1 MLKRSKLL
9 AEIDDKNNSRN
20 SEKKIDLDSIME
32 LLKKETQIP
41 KIQAISPDIYKKIA
55 QLIKELS
62 TQKYE
67 DLELDVHHGLIRL
80 IILSTKSLME
90 LRTRKLLENS
100 NANLAYPSLSSDDYS
115 KLTDEEK
122 YIFEEERKVSQ
133 RKDLIIQSLTNGNVN
148 NLDSISRII
157 RSKMIIIRFL
167 EATDQFMGVD
177 MARYGPFIKEDV
189 AILPFENAR
198 SLIERKAA
206 VEINDLRFHIKQ
218 T

>member
-1 MLKRSKLL
+1 MAK
-9 AEIDDKNNSRN
+9 IDDNSSGKN
-20 SEKKIDLDSIME
+20 SERKIDLDFIME

-41 KIQAISPDIYKKIA
+41 KIQGISPDIYKKIA

-62 TQKYE
+62 IQKYE
-67 DLELDVHHGLIRL
+67 DLELDVHHELIRL
-80 IILSTKSLME
+80 LVQSTKSLIE

-100 NANLAYPSLSSDDYS
+100 NGNLSTLSLSTDDYS

-133 RKDLIIQSLTNGNVN
+133 RKDLIKQSLIDGNVN

-167 EATDQFMGVD
+167 ESTDQFMGVD
-177 MARYGPFIKEDV
+177 MAKYGPFIKEDV

-198 SLIERKAA
+198 SLIERKVA
-206 VEINDLRFHIKQ
+206 VEINDLRFHIKE

>member
-1 MLKRSKLL
+1 M
-9 AEIDDKNNSRN
+9 AEIDDNNNSGN
-20 SEKKIDLDSIME
+20 SEKKIDLDFIME

-41 KIQAISPDIYKKIA
+41 KIQGMSPDIYKKIA

-62 TQKYE
+62 IQKYE
-67 DLELDVHHGLIRL
+67 NLELDVHHELIRL
-80 IILSTKSLME
+80 LVLSTKSLIE

-100 NANLAYPSLSSDDYS
+100 NANLPYPSLSTDDYS

-133 RKDLIIQSLTNGNVN
+133 RKDLIIQSLINGNVN

-167 EATDQFMGVD
+167 ESTDQFMGVD
-177 MARYGPFIKEDV
+177 MAKYGPFIKEDV

-198 SLIERKAA
+198 SLIERKVA
-206 VEINDLRFHIKQ
+206 VEINDLRFHVKE

>member
-1 MLKRSKLL
+1 M

-20 SEKKIDLDSIME
+20 SEKKIDLDFIME

-41 KIQAISPDIYKKIA
+41 KIQAISPDVYKKIA

-67 DLELDVHHGLIRL
+67 NLELDVHQELIKL
-80 IILSTKSLME
+80 IVLSTKSLIE
-90 LRTRKLLENS
+90 LRIKKLLENS
-100 NANLAYPSLSSDDYS
+100 NSNLTYPSLSTDDYS

-133 RKDLIIQSLTNGNVN
+133 RKDLITQSLTDGNVN

-198 SLIERKAA
+198 SLIERKVAI
-206 VEINDLRFHIKQ
+206 EINDLQFHSKE

>member
-1 MLKRSKLL
+1 M
-9 AEIDDKNNSRN
+9 AETDDNSN
-20 SEKKIDLDSIME
+20 GKYSERKIDLDFIME

-41 KIQAISPDIYKKIA
+41 KIQGVSPDIYKKIA

-62 TQKYE
+62 IQKYE
-67 DLELDVHHGLIRL
+67 DLELDVHHELIRL
-80 IILSTKSLME
+80 LVLSTKSLIE

-100 NANLAYPSLSSDDYS
+100 NGNLSSLSLSSDDYS

-133 RKDLIIQSLTNGNVN
+133 RKDLIKQSLIDGNVN

-167 EATDQFMGVD
+167 ESTDQFMGVD
-177 MARYGPFIKEDV
+177 MAKYGPFIKEDV

-198 SLIERKAA
+198 SLIERKVA
-206 VEINDLRFHIKQ
+206 VEINDLRFHIKE

>member
-1 MLKRSKLL
+1 M
-9 AEIDDKNNSRN
+9 AEIDDNSSSKN
-20 SEKKIDLDSIME
+20 SERKIDLDFIME

-41 KIQAISPDIYKKIA
+41 KIQGISPDIYKKIA

-62 TQKYE
+62 IQKYE
-67 DLELDVHHGLIRL
+67 DLELDVHHELIRL
-80 IILSTKSLME
+80 LVLSTKSLIE

-100 NANLAYPSLSSDDYS
+100 NGNLSSTSLSTDDYS

-133 RKDLIIQSLTNGNVN
+133 RKDLIKQSLIDGNVN

-157 RSKMIIIRFL
+157 RTKMIIIRFM
-167 EATDQFMGVD
+167 ESTDRFMGVD
-177 MARYGPFIKEDV
+177 MAKYGPFIKEDV

-198 SLIERKAA
+198 SLIERKVA
-206 VEINDLRFHIKQ
+206 VEINDLRFHIKE

>member
-1 MLKRSKLL
+1 M
-9 AEIDDKNNSRN
+9 AEIDDNNNSRN
-20 SEKKIDLDSIME
+20 SEKKIDLDFIME
-32 LLKKETQIP
+32 LLKKETQIA

-55 QLIKELS
+55 RLIKELS
-62 TQKYE
+62 AQKYE
-67 DLELDVHHGLIRL
+67 DLELDVHHELIRL
-80 IILSTKSLME
+80 IILSTKSLIE
-90 LRTRKLLENS
+90 FRTRKLLENS
-100 NANLAYPSLSSDDYS
+100 NANLAYPPLSSDDYS

-206 VEINDLRFHIKQ
+206 IEINDLRFHIKE

>member
-1 MLKRSKLL
+1 M
-9 AEIDDKNNSRN
+9 AEKDDKSNGKN
-20 SEKKIDLDSIME
+20 SERKIDLDFIME
-32 LLKKETQIP
+32 LIKKETQIP
-41 KIQAISPDIYKKIA
+41 KIQSISPDIYKKIA

-62 TQKYE
+62 IQKYE
-67 DLELDVHHGLIRL
+67 DLELDVHHELIRL
-80 IILSTKSLME
+80 LVLSAKSLIE

-100 NANLAYPSLSSDDYS
+100 NGNLSSTSLSTDDYS

-133 RKDLIIQSLTNGNVN
+133 RMDLIKGSLIDGNLN

-157 RSKMIIIRFL
+157 RSKMIIIRFM
-167 EATDQFMGVD
+167 ESTDQFMGVD
-177 MARYGPFIKEDV
+177 MAKYGPFIKEDV

-198 SLIERKAA
+198 SLIERKVA
-206 VEINDLRFHIKQ
+206 VEINDLRFHIKE

>member
-1 MLKRSKLL
+1 L
-9 AEIDDKNNSRN
+9 AEIDDNNNSGY
-20 SEKKIDLDSIME
+20 SEKKIDLDFIME

-41 KIQAISPDIYKKIA
+41 KIQGMSPDIYKKIA

-62 TQKYE
+62 IQKYE
-67 DLELDVHHGLIRL
+67 NLELDVHHELIRL
-80 IILSTKSLME
+80 LVLSTKSLIE

-100 NANLAYPSLSSDDYS
+100 NANLPYPSLSTDDYS

-133 RKDLIIQSLTNGNVN
+133 RKDLIVQSLIDGNVN

-167 EATDQFMGVD
+167 ESTDQFMGVD
-177 MARYGPFIKEDV
+177 MAKYGPFIKEDV

-198 SLIERKAA
+198 SLIDRKVA
-206 VEINDLRFHIKQ
+206 VEINDLRFHVKE

>member
-1 MLKRSKLL
+1 
-9 AEIDDKNNSRN
+9 
-20 SEKKIDLDSIME
+20 ME

-41 KIQAISPDIYKKIA
+41 KIQAMSPDIYKKIA

-62 TQKYE
+62 IQKYE
-67 DLELDVHHGLIRL
+67 NLDLDVHHELIRL
-80 IILSTKSLME
+80 LVLSTKSLIE

-100 NANLAYPSLSSDDYS
+100 SANLSYPSLSTDDYS

-122 YIFEEERKVSQ
+122 YIFEEQRKVSQ
-133 RKDLIIQSLTNGNVN
+133 RKDLIIQSLIDGNVN

-177 MARYGPFIKEDV
+177 MAKYGPFIREDV

-198 SLIERKAA
+198 SLIERKVG
-206 VEINDLRFHIKQ
+206 VEINDLRFHVKE

>member
-1 MLKRSKLL
+1 M
-9 AEIDDKNNSRN
+9 AEIDDNSSGKN
-20 SEKKIDLDSIME
+20 SERKIDLDFIME

-41 KIQAISPDIYKKIA
+41 KIQGISPDIYKKIA

-62 TQKYE
+62 IQKYE
-67 DLELDVHHGLIRL
+67 DLELDVHHELIRL
-80 IILSTKSLME
+80 LVQSTKSLIE

-100 NANLAYPSLSSDDYS
+100 NGNLSSTSLSTDDYS

-133 RKDLIIQSLTNGNVN
+133 RKNLIKQSLIDGNVN

-167 EATDQFMGVD
+167 ESTDQFMGVD
-177 MARYGPFIKEDV
+177 MAKYGPFIKEDV

-198 SLIERKAA
+198 SLIERKVA
-206 VEINDLRFHIKQ
+206 VEINDLRFHIKE

>member
-1 MLKRSKLL
+1 M
-9 AEIDDKNNSRN
+9 AEIDDNSSSKN
-20 SEKKIDLDSIME
+20 SERKIDLDFIME

-41 KIQAISPDIYKKIA
+41 KIQGISPDIYKKIA

-62 TQKYE
+62 IQKYE
-67 DLELDVHHGLIRL
+67 DLELDVHHELIRL
-80 IILSTKSLME
+80 LVLSTKSLIE
-90 LRTRKLLENS
+90 LRTRKLLESS
-100 NANLAYPSLSSDDYS
+100 NGNLSSTSLSTDDYS

-133 RKDLIIQSLTNGNVN
+133 RKDLIKQSLIDGNVN

-157 RSKMIIIRFL
+157 RTKMIIIRFM
-167 EATDQFMGVD
+167 ESTDRFMGVD
-177 MARYGPFIKEDV
+177 MAKYGPFIKEDV

-198 SLIERKAA
+198 SLIERKVA
-206 VEINDLRFHIKQ
+206 VEINDLRFHIKE

>member
-1 MLKRSKLL
+1 M
-9 AEIDDKNNSRN
+9 AEIDDNNNSRN
-20 SEKKIDLDSIME
+20 SEKKIDLDFIME

-41 KIQAISPDIYKKIA
+41 KIQGMSPDIYKKIA
-55 QLIKELS
+55 QLIKVLS
-62 TQKYE
+62 IQKYE
-67 DLELDVHHGLIRL
+67 NIELDVHHELIRL
-80 IILSTKSLME
+80 LVLSTKSLIE

-100 NANLAYPSLSSDDYS
+100 NANLPYPSLSTDDYS

-133 RKDLIIQSLTNGNVN
+133 RKDLIIQSLIDGNVN

-157 RSKMIIIRFL
+157 RSKMTIIRFL
-167 EATDQFMGVD
+167 ESTDQFMGVD
-177 MARYGPFIKEDV
+177 MAKYGPFIKEDV

-198 SLIERKAA
+198 SLIERKVA
-206 VEINDLRFHIKQ
+206 VEINDLRFHVKE

>member
-1 MLKRSKLL
+1 M
-9 AEIDDKNNSRN
+9 AEIDDNSSGKN
-20 SEKKIDLDSIME
+20 SERKIDLDFIME

-41 KIQAISPDIYKKIA
+41 KIQGISPDIYKKIA

-62 TQKYE
+62 IQKYE
-67 DLELDVHHGLIRL
+67 DLELDVHHELIRL
-80 IILSTKSLME
+80 LVQSTKSLIE
-90 LRTRKLLENS
+90 LRIRKLSENS
-100 NANLAYPSLSSDDYS
+100 NGNLSSTSLSTDDYS

-133 RKDLIIQSLTNGNVN
+133 RKDLIVQSLINGNVN
-148 NLDSISRII
+148 NLESISRII

-167 EATDQFMGVD
+167 ESTDQFMGVD
-177 MARYGPFIKEDV
+177 MAKYGPFIKEDV

-198 SLIERKAA
+198 SLIERKVA
-206 VEINDLRFHIKQ
+206 VEINDLRFHVKE

>member
-1 MLKRSKLL
+1 M
-9 AEIDDKNNSRN
+9 E
-20 SEKKIDLDSIME
+20 LDFIME

-62 TQKYE
+62 IQKYE
-67 DLELDVHHGLIRL
+67 GLELDVHHELIKL
-80 IILSTKSLME
+80 LVLSTKSLIE

-100 NANLAYPSLSSDDYS
+100 NANANLSYPSLSTDDYS

-133 RKDLIIQSLTNGNVN
+133 RKDLIIQSLIDGNVN
-148 NLDSISRII
+148 NLDSLSRII

-167 EATDQFMGVD
+167 EPTDQFMGVD
-177 MARYGPFIKEDV
+177 MEKYGPFIKEDV

-198 SLIERKAA
+198 SLIERKVAI
-206 VEINDLRFHIKQ
+206 EINDLRFHIKE

>member
-1 MLKRSKLL
+1 M
-9 AEIDDKNNSRN
+9 AEIDDNSSGKNTER
-20 SEKKIDLDSIME
+20 KIDLDFIME

-41 KIQAISPDIYKKIA
+41 KIQGISPDIYKKIA

-62 TQKYE
+62 IQKYE
-67 DLELDVHHGLIRL
+67 DLELDVHHELIRL
-80 IILSTKSLME
+80 LVLSTKSLIE

-100 NANLAYPSLSSDDYS
+100 NGNLSSTPLSTDDYS

-133 RKDLIIQSLTNGNVN
+133 RKDLIKQSLIDGNVN

-157 RSKMIIIRFL
+157 RTKMIIIRFM
-167 EATDQFMGVD
+167 ESTDRFMGVD
-177 MARYGPFIKEDV
+177 MAKYGPFIKEDV

-198 SLIERKAA
+198 SLIERKVA
-206 VEINDLRFHIKQ
+206 VEINDLRFHIKE

>member
-1 MLKRSKLL
+1 M
-9 AEIDDKNNSRN
+9 AEIDDNSSGKN
-20 SEKKIDLDSIME
+20 SERKIDLDFIME
-32 LLKKETQIP
+32 LLKKETQIA
-41 KIQAISPDIYKKIA
+41 KIQGISPDIYKKIA

-62 TQKYE
+62 IQKYE
-67 DLELDVHHGLIRL
+67 DLELDVHHELIRL
-80 IILSTKSLME
+80 LVLSTKSLIE

-100 NANLAYPSLSSDDYS
+100 NGNLSSLSLSTDDYS

-133 RKDLIIQSLTNGNVN
+133 RKDLIKQSLIDGNVN

-157 RSKMIIIRFL
+157 RSKMIIIRFM
-167 EATDQFMGVD
+167 ESTDQFMGVD
-177 MARYGPFIKEDV
+177 MAKYGPFIKEDV

-198 SLIERKAA
+198 SLIERKVA
-206 VEINDLRFHIKQ
+206 VEINDFQFHIKE

>member
-1 MLKRSKLL
+1 M
-9 AEIDDKNNSRN
+9 AEKDDNNNSRN
-20 SEKKIDLDSIME
+20 SEKKIDLDFIME

-41 KIQAISPDIYKKIA
+41 KIQGMSPDIYKKIA

-62 TQKYE
+62 IQKYE
-67 DLELDVHHGLIRL
+67 NLELDVHHELIRL
-80 IILSTKSLME
+80 LVLSTKSLIE

-100 NANLAYPSLSSDDYS
+100 NANLPYPSLSTDDYS

-133 RKDLIIQSLTNGNVN
+133 RKDLIIQSLIDGNVN

-167 EATDQFMGVD
+167 ESTDQFMGVD
-177 MARYGPFIKEDV
+177 MAKYGPFIKEDV

-198 SLIERKAA
+198 SLIERKVA
-206 VEINDLRFHIKQ
+206 VEINDLRFHVKE

>member
-1 MLKRSKLL
+1 M
-9 AEIDDKNNSRN
+9 AEIDDNSSGKN
-20 SEKKIDLDSIME
+20 SERKIDLDFIME

-41 KIQAISPDIYKKIA
+41 KIQGISPDIYKKIA

-62 TQKYE
+62 IQKYE
-67 DLELDVHHGLIRL
+67 DLELDVHHELIRL
-80 IILSTKSLME
+80 LVLSTKSLIE
-90 LRTRKLLENS
+90 LRTLKLLENS
-100 NANLAYPSLSSDDYS
+100 NGNLSSTSLSTDDYS

-133 RKDLIIQSLTNGNVN
+133 RKDLIIKSLIDGNVN

-157 RSKMIIIRFL
+157 RSKMIIIRFM
-167 EATDQFMGVD
+167 ESTDRFMGVD
-177 MARYGPFIKEDV
+177 MAKYGPFIKEDV

-198 SLIERKAA
+198 SLIERKVA
-206 VEINDLRFHIKQ
+206 VEINDLRFHVKE

>member
-1 MLKRSKLL
+1 L
-9 AEIDDKNNSRN
+9 AEIDDNNNSRY
-20 SEKKIDLDSIME
+20 SEKTIGLDYIME

-62 TQKYE
+62 TQKFE
-67 DLELDVHHGLIRL
+67 DLESDVHHELTKLIV
-80 IILSTKSLME
+80 LSTKSLIE

-100 NANLAYPSLSSDDYS
+100 NANLTYPNLSTDDYS

-133 RKDLIIQSLTNGNVN
+133 RKDLIIQSLTDGNVN
-148 NLDSISRII
+148 NLDSISMII

-177 MARYGPFIKEDV
+177 MAKYGPFLKEDV

-206 VEINDLRFHIKQ
+206 IEIKDLRFHIKE

>member
-1 MLKRSKLL
+1 M
-9 AEIDDKNNSRN
+9 AEIDDNTSGKN
-20 SEKKIDLDSIME
+20 SERKIDLDFIMD

-41 KIQAISPDIYKKIA
+41 KIQGISPDIYKKIA

-62 TQKYE
+62 IQKYE
-67 DLELDVHHGLIRL
+67 DLELDVHHELIRL
-80 IILSTKSLME
+80 LVLSTKSLIE

-100 NANLAYPSLSSDDYS
+100 NGNLSSTSLSTDDYS

-133 RKDLIIQSLTNGNVN
+133 RKNLIKQSLIDGNVN

-167 EATDQFMGVD
+167 ESTDQFMGVD
-177 MARYGPFIKEDV
+177 MAKYGPFIKEDV

-198 SLIERKAA
+198 SLIERKVA
-206 VEINDLRFHIKQ
+206 VEINDLRFHIKE

>member
-1 MLKRSKLL
+1 M
-9 AEIDDKNNSRN
+9 AEIDDNSNSKNN
-20 SEKKIDLDSIME
+20 SEKKIDLDFILE

-41 KIQAISPDIYKKIA
+41 KIQGLSSDVYRKIA

-62 TQKYE
+62 VQKYE
-67 DLELDVHHGLIRL
+67 DLELDVHNELIRL
-80 IILSTKSLME
+80 LILSSKSLIE
-90 LRTRKLLENS
+90 LRTHKLLENS
-100 NANLAYPSLSSDDYS
+100 YAKHLPYPSLSTDDYS

-133 RKDLIIQSLTNGNVN
+133 RRDLIVQSLINGNVN
-148 NLDSISRII
+148 NLESISRII

-167 EATDQFMGVD
+167 ESTDQFMGVD
-177 MARYGPFIKEDV
+177 MAKYGPFIKEDV

-198 SLIERKAA
+198 SLIERKVA
-206 VEINDLRFHIKQ
+206 VEINDLRFHVKE

>member
-1 MLKRSKLL
+1 MEEL
-9 AEIDDKNNSRN
+9 DDGNNNSRD
-20 SEKKIDLDSIME
+20 SATKIDLDFIME

-41 KIQAISPDIYKKIA
+41 KIQAIPPDTYRKIA

-67 DLELDVHHGLIRL
+67 DLELDVHHELIKL
-80 IILSTKSLME
+80 IELSTKSLIKF
-90 LRTRKLLENS
+90 RIGKLLENS
-100 NANLAYPSLSSDDYS
+100 NGNMTYHFLSTDDYS

-122 YIFEEERKVSQ
+122 YIFEEERKISQ
-133 RKDLIIQSLTNGNVN
+133 RKDLIIKSLINGNVK
-148 NLDSISRII
+148 NLDSISTII

-167 EATDQFMGVD
+167 ESTDQFMGID
-177 MARYGPFIKEDV
+177 MTKYGPFIKEDV

-198 SLIERKAA
+198 ALIERKVAIE
-206 VEINDLRFHIKQ
+206 VNNLRFHIKE

>member
-1 MLKRSKLL
+1 M
-9 AEIDDKNNSRN
+9 AEIDDNNSGKN
-20 SEKKIDLDSIME
+20 SEKKIDLDFIME
-32 LLKKETQIP
+32 LLKKETQVP
-41 KIQAISPDIYKKIA
+41 KIQGVSPDIYKKIA

-62 TQKYE
+62 IQKYE
-67 DLELDVHHGLIRL
+67 DLELDVHHELIRL
-80 IILSTKSLME
+80 LILSTKSLIE

-100 NANLAYPSLSSDDYS
+100 NGNLTYPSLSTEDYS

-133 RKDLIIQSLTNGNVN
+133 RKDLIIQSLINGNVN

-167 EATDQFMGVD
+167 ESTDQFMGVD
-177 MARYGPFIKEDV
+177 MAKYGPFIKEDV

-198 SLIERKAA
+198 SLIERKVA
-206 VEINDLRFHIKQ
+206 VEINDLRFHIKE

>member
-1 MLKRSKLL
+1 L
-9 AEIDDKNNSRN
+9 AEIDDNNNSRN
-20 SEKKIDLDSIME
+20 SGKKIDLDFIME

-41 KIQAISPDIYKKIA
+41 KIQGMSPDIYKKIA
-55 QLIKELS
+55 QMIKELS
-62 TQKYE
+62 IQKYE
-67 DLELDVHHGLIRL
+67 NLELDVHHELIRL
-80 IILSTKSLME
+80 LVLSTKSLIE
-90 LRTRKLLENS
+90 LRTQKLLENS
-100 NANLAYPSLSSDDYS
+100 NANLPYPSLSTDDYS

-133 RKDLIIQSLTNGNVN
+133 RKDLIIQSLIDGNVN

-167 EATDQFMGVD
+167 ESTDQFMGVD
-177 MARYGPFIKEDV
+177 MAKYGPFIKEDV

-198 SLIERKAA
+198 SLIERKVA
-206 VEINDLRFHIKQ
+206 VEINDLRFHVKE